1 MMPAASAR
9 CKPEKPG
16 KSSEQIPPGH
26 AKGRGKE
33 HRLCGPDD
41 SAASLFNSRNNLS
54 LTSESDSERLI
65 ARLNGGPASAPGPLT
80 GALPLDED
88 GSRPSVASGLDGRMG
103 LGAGEGASRPS
114 HGAFA
119 IWVEGQLASFNNSG
133 EANFDG
139 HFGIVY
145 LGADYVVTP
154 TVMVGVLVQYDDI
167 SQRSAMLDS
176 TAEGAGWM
184 AGPYAM
190 VQLSPHL
197 YWQVR
202 AMWGQSS
209 NTVGQP
215 GSAANHYDGERW
227 LIRSG
232 LLGRWRLGDVEFRP
246 SASVAY
252 AEETANGLT
261 EPQAPSVHSALGQA
275 KFGPE
280 LAYRYTLADGT
291 LIEPRW
297 SLQGI
302 WNFDQEAAGA
312 LAGNLA
318 GPEELRGRVDIGLRA
333 VASQGLDLDL
343 SAGYDGLGSSY
354 RAVSGRAQV
363 RVPLR

>member
-1 MMPAASAR
+1 MSTSKGQA
-9 CKPEKPG
+9 K
-16 KSSEQIPPGH
+16 GH
-26 AKGRGKE
+26 AKG
-33 HRLCGPDD
+33 HRPCGPDD
-41 SAASLFNSRNNLS
+41 SAAGLFNSRNDLS
-54 LTSESDSERLI
+54 LASEADSERLI
-65 ARLNGGPASAPGPLT
+65 ARLHGGAQSAPNPLT
-80 GALPLDED
+80 GAVPLDEEGTR
-88 GSRPSVASGLDGRMG
+88 GSFVGDYHGRMG
-103 LGAGEGASRPS
+103 LGAGERGVERVSRPS

-133 EANFDG
+133 QASFDG
-139 HFGIVY
+139 HFGVVY

-154 TVMVGVLVQYDDI
+154 TVLVGVLVQYDDT
-167 SQRSAMLDS
+167 SQRSATLDS
-176 TAEGAGWM
+176 AAEGAGWM

-197 YWQVR
+197 YWQIR

-209 NTVGQP
+209 NTVGEP
-215 GSAANHYDGERW
+215 GSAANHFDGERW
-227 LIRSG
+227 LLRSG
-232 LLGRWRLGDVEFRP
+232 LLGRWRFGDVEFRP

-261 EPQAPSVHSALGQA
+261 DPAASSVHSALGQA

-280 LAYRYTLADGT
+280 FAYRYTLADGT

-343 SAGYDGLGSSY
+343 SAGYDGLGSSGY
-354 RAVSGRAQV
+354 RALSGRAQV